1 MELIYKITNLK
12 NGKFYIG
19 KTSNIERRWKE
30 HLSLAG
36 KKRHPLYD
44 AILHY
49 GAENFVM
56 EVVDKADKSLIDTLE
71 REWIEKTKAIEIGY
85 NLTEGG
91 TGGDTFSNMPD
102 ELKELTRKKLSI
114 KAKISNLKNKDIHR
128 KNGIELWKSEE
139 YVAKV
144 KTAHEKAMASDDMKK
159 KLSEA
164 MLNTLQNPEL
174 RKKWSDVKKGSLNG
188 RCLGNVIVTNLE
200 GNETKYETAK
210 EAAQKLKVT
219 AHNIREHCRN
229 NTTFQRGIYKGW
241 KFRFDEI
248 K

>member
-91 TGGDTFSNMPD
+91 TGGDTFSNKPD
-102 ELKELTRKKLSI
+102 ELKELTKQKLRKYTLENNPMDIEWVKKKHQKIVSSLEYKQKISEVVRARDDEYKNKLSI
-114 KAKISNLKNKDIHR
+114 NIKA
-128 KNGIELWKSEE
+128 
-139 YVAKV
+139 A
-144 KTAHEKAMASDDMKK
+144 
-159 KLSEA
+159 
-164 MLNTLQNPEL
+164 LQNPEL
-174 RKKWSDVKKGSLNG
+174 RKKWSDVKKGSLNN
-188 RCLGNVIVTNLE
+188 RWLGFVIVTDLE

-210 EAAQKLKVT
+210 EAAERLKVT

-241 KFRFDEI
+241 KFRFDET